1 MYKFTLDP
9 KSDPDPPQR
18 KIVDPDPPKVKR
30 ILTPAQYITHT
41 PPFIIGLTEKLILE
55 SLKRAES
62 VFQKINR
69 LNPEE
74 G

>member
-30 ILTPAQYITHT
+30 ILTPGRNYIELDLFEIH
-41 PPFIIGLTEKLILE
+41 E
-55 SLKRAES
+55 
-62 VFQKINR
+62 VYR
-69 LNPEE
+69 L
-74 G
+74 